1 MTLAAGTRLG
11 PYEIL
16 ASLGAG
22 GMGEVFRARDTRLGR
37 DVAVKVL
44 PERLAGDPKALR
56 RFKSEAKVVAALS
69 HPRIL
74 ALYDVGETDGI
85 PWAVTELLEG
95 ETLRGVVSGG
105 PIPVTRAL
113 EIAAHVADAL
123 AAAHEKGIVH
133 RDVKPENVFLTRDGH
148 VKLLDFGLSR
158 HENAFRSIEDSH
170 TPTVSARTEAGA
182 VLGTIAYMSPEQ
194 ARGLPVDHRTDHF
207 SLGVT
212 LYEMLAGSRPFRG
225 ETGADVLAAIIKE
238 DPPPL
243 SSRVEGLPPPLL
255 ALLDRC
261 LSKEPRDRYAS
272 TRDLARDLAAWHE
285 QASSA
290 ADARGPASRVAAFA
304 PESALASAGRPP
316 AASRRLVATV
326 AAGTLVI
333 AVSAGL
339 WLWQGAKGGPSPAS
353 RPDAPPSAAAA
364 SSREARLDPQRVAVA
379 VFENRTG
386 DPSLDGLGRM
396 AAEWITE
403 GISGIRIDVVPS
415 SDVFDVPG
423 TPATGGVA
431 APRESFRGMAE
442 RTGAGL
448 VVSGAYDL
456 AGSDVR
462 VQAQVSEIATGKL
475 LRALAP
481 ATAPRSDPMPA
492 VDALRR
498 QVRDVVAARLN
509 ALPENVLST
518 EATPPKYEAFQEY
531 LLGWEKF
538 GVDAEAAESHFRR
551 ALEIDPD
558 FVLPRFLLA
567 SNFRN
572 QGRWEEAARET
583 AQLDARRSSLTAI
596 NRTYVDSVLAIMAGR
611 YDEVLAALKEAA
623 KLSPGDVDNRFCAG
637 LNALWAN
644 RPREAVELLT
654 APVRWELMAT
664 PSRPFGVSYFDVL
677 AKSHHALGR
686 HDEELAAVRRGV
698 ATYTAR
704 PALLLLAEAR
714 ALVPLGRL
722 AEAERL
728 FEEALRRPDEASL
741 PGRLMLEA
749 AAELRGH
756 GRADEA
762 RAMAARAVERVL
774 ALPDGKRGPD
784 ERKDLAVALLAAE
797 RWKEALPL
805 LATVANEQPREA
817 VKWKGLRGLAALRSG
832 DEATANRIDEELRRL
847 ERPYLFGEHFLYR
860 AALAAARGE
869 KARSVDLLRQALAA
883 GYLGESSNT
892 SLASGASFW
901 AHRAIELA
909 PLIGYPPFEELVKPK
924 G

>member
-1 MTLAAGTRLG
+1 
-11 PYEIL
+11 
-16 ASLGAG
+16 
-22 GMGEVFRARDTRLGR
+22 MGEVYRARDTRLGR

-44 PERLAGDPKALR
+44 PDHLASDLKALR
-56 RFKSEAKVVAALS
+56 RFQDEAKAVAALS
-69 HPRIL
+69 HPNIL
-74 ALYDVGETDGI
+74 FLLDVGETNGI
-85 PWAVTELLEG
+85 HYAVTELLEG
-95 ETLRGVVSGG
+95 ETLRALLLRG
-105 PIPVTRAL
+105 PVPPRRAL
-113 EIAAHVADAL
+113 EIARPLADAL
-123 AAAHEKGIVH
+123 AAAHAKGIVH
-133 RDVKPENVFLTRDGH
+133 RDLKPENVFLTRDGL
-148 VKLLDFGLSR
+148 VKLLDFGLAR
-158 HENAFRSIEDSH
+158 HSVVALSPEETHS
-170 TPTVSARTEAGA
+170 PTAPVLTDAGA
-182 VLGTIAYMSPEQ
+182 VLGTVAYMSPEQ
-194 ARGLPVDHRTDHF
+194 ARGLPADHRSDQF
-207 SLGVT
+207 SLGVL
-212 LYEMLAGSRPFRG
+212 LYEMLSGRRPFRG
-225 ETGADVLAAIIKE
+225 DSAAETLTAIIRE
-238 DPPPL
+238 EPEPL
-243 SSRVEGLPPPLL
+243 GAHVGGLPPEAAALLRRLL
-255 ALLDRC
+255 AKDPGDRFD
-261 LSKEPRDRYAS
+261 SS
-272 TRDLARDLAAWHE
+272 RDLARDVEACLFRLASFPPATT
-285 QASSA
+285 
-290 ADARGPASRVAAFA
+290 GPASATPEGRVS
-304 PESALASAGRPP
+304 P
-316 AASRRLVATV
+316 
-326 AAGTLVI
+326 
-333 AVSAGL
+333 VSARGRTALRRGVGL
-339 WLWQGAKGGPSPAS
+339 AAALLAAALGVALVRAWTG
-353 RPDAPPSAAAA
+353 APPSGPGASEADASRAA
-364 SSREARLDPQRVAVA
+364 SSSPSSVTALDPKRVVVA

-386 DPSLDGLGRM
+386 AASLDPVGRM

-415 SDVFDVPG
+415 ADVFDIPPG
-423 TPATGGVA
+423 VDGKPVA
-431 APRESFRGMAE
+431 RESLRALAE

-448 VVSGAYDL
+448 VVSGAYDTTG
-456 AGSDVR
+456 ADVR
-462 VQAQVSEIATGKL
+462 VQVQVSEVATGKL
-475 LRALAP
+475 LRAFAP
-481 ATAPRSDPMPA
+481 VTAPRADPMPA

-498 QVRDVVAARLN
+498 QVRDVLAARLS
-509 ALPENVLST
+509 ALPEDVLST

-538 GVDAEAAESHFRR
+538 GADAEAAESHFRR

-583 AQLDARRSSLTAI
+583 AQLEARRSRLTAI
-596 NRTYVDSVLAIMAGR
+596 NRIYVDSVLAIMAGR

-623 KLSPGDVDNRFCAG
+623 KLSPGDVDNQFCSG

-654 APVRWELMAT
+654 APVRWGLWAN
-664 PSRPFGVSYFDVL
+664 PARPFGVNYFDVL

-686 HDEELAAVRRGV
+686 HDEELTAVRRGM

-722 AEAERL
+722 AELERL

-749 AAELRGH
+749 AAEMRGH

-762 RAMAARAVERVL
+762 RAMAARAVERLL
-774 ALPDGKRGPD
+774 ALPDGKRGPE
-784 ERKDLAVALLAAE
+784 EREDLAVALLAAE

-817 VKWKGLRGLAALRSG
+817 VKWKGLRGLAAFRSG
-832 DEATANRIDEELRRL
+832 DEATANRVDEELRRL
-847 ERPYLFGEHFLYR
+847 ERPYLFGEHYLYR

-883 GYLGESSNT
+883 GYLGEST
-892 SLASGASFW
+892 GPSLSSGASFW

-909 PLIGYPPFEELVKPK
+909 PLLGYPPFEELVKPK

>member
-16 ASLGAG
+16 SPLGAG
-22 GMGEVFRARDTRLGR
+22 GMGEVWRARDTRLDR

-44 PERLAGDPKALR
+44 PDHLARDPHALR
-56 RFKSEAKVVAALS
+56 RFESEAKAVATLS
-69 HPRIL
+69 HPGIL
-74 ALYDVGETDGI
+74 FLLDVGETDGV

-95 ETLRGVVSGG
+95 ETLRALVSRG
-105 PIPVTRAL
+105 PLPVPRAL
-113 EIAAHVADAL
+113 EIARDVADAL

-133 RDVKPENVFLTRDGH
+133 RDVKPENVFVTRDGR
-148 VKLLDFGLSR
+148 VKVLDFGLAKQLVTFS
-158 HENAFRSIEDSH
+158 ADTKS
-170 TPTVSARTEAGA
+170 PTVAVRTEAGA
-182 VLGTIAYMSPEQ
+182 VLGTLAYMSPEQ
-194 ARGLPVDHRTDHF
+194 ARGQPVDHRTDQF

-212 LYEMLAGSRPFRG
+212 LYEMLAGKRPFG
-225 ETGADVLAAIIKE
+225 GDSPADTLAAILKE
-238 DPPPL
+238 EPDPLEAAAPEVPVGARL
-243 SSRVEGLPPPLL
+243 VVQ
-255 ALLDRC
+255 RC
-261 LSKEPRDRYAS
+261 LSKDPAGRYAS
-272 TRDLARDLAAWHE
+272 TRDLARDLAAWGSLSSGVP
-285 QASSA
+285 SSA
-290 ADARGPASRVAAFA
+290 TPVPA
-304 PESALASAGRPP
+304 P
-316 AASRRLVATV
+316 AATLSPAGASPAARRLRAAVLGGALLLAGVVGVWLFLARRDAAT
-326 AAGTLVI
+326 TNR
-333 AVSAGL
+333 
-339 WLWQGAKGGPSPAS
+339 GATGGASPALQQ
-353 RPDAPPSAAAA
+353 
-364 SSREARLDPQRVAVA
+364 LDPKRVAVA
-379 VFENRTG
+379 IFENRTG

-423 TPATGGVA
+423 APATGGA
-431 APRESFRGMAE
+431 PAPRESLRGMAE

-456 AGSDVR
+456 AGTDVR

-475 LRALAP
+475 LRAFAP
-481 ATAPRSDPMPA
+481 ASAPRADPMPA

-509 ALPENVLST
+509 STAEDVFST
-518 EATPPKYEAFQEY
+518 ETTPPKYEAFREY
-531 LLGWEKF
+531 QLGWEKF
-538 GVDAEAAESHFRR
+538 GADAEAAESHFRR

-572 QGRWEEAARET
+572 QGRWEEAAQET
-583 AQLDARRSSLTAI
+583 AQLEARRSSLTAV
-596 NRTYVDSVLAIMAGR
+596 NRITVDAVRAIMAGR
-611 YDEVLAALKEAA
+611 RDEVLATFREAA
-623 KLSPGDVDNRFCAG
+623 KLSPGDVDFQFCAG

-644 RPREAVELLT
+644 RPREAVEWLT
-654 APVRWELMAT
+654 APVRWELWAN
-664 PSRPFGVSYFDVL
+664 PARPFGVTYFDEL

-686 HDEELAAVRRGV
+686 HEEELAAVHRGMG
-698 ATYTAR
+698 TYTAR
-704 PALLLLAEAR
+704 PASLLLAEAT

-722 AEAERL
+722 AELERL

-762 RAMAARAVERVL
+762 RAMAARAVERLLV
-774 ALPDGKRGPD
+774 LPDGKRGPA

-797 RWKEALPL
+797 RWRDSLPL
-805 LATVANEQPREA
+805 ITTVANEQPREA
-817 VKWKGLRGLAALRSG
+817 VKWKGLLGLAAFRNG

-847 ERPYLFGEHFLYR
+847 DRPYLFGEHHLYR

-869 KARSVDLLRQALAA
+869 KGRSVDLLRQALAA
-883 GYLGESSNT
+883 GYVGES
-892 SLASGASFW
+892 SGASFW

-909 PLIGYPPFEELVKPK
+909 PLLGYPPFEELVKPK
-924 G
+924 D